1 MWNPSTK
8 LRTGIAAVGLG
19 IAMLAATAV
28 WASETITYSY
38 DARGRLKIVAHT
50 GTVNNGKTT
59 TYSLDKADN
68 RTVKNTM

>member
-1 MWNPSTK
+1 MWNPSMK

-38 DARGRLKIVAHT
+38 DARGRLKTVARSGGPN
-50 GTVNNGKTT
+50 GTKTT
-59 TYSLDKADN
+59 SYTLDRADN
-68 RTVKNTM
+68 RTVKNIM